1 MEQKKKSNKQQRREI
16 IAAVKRREAERR
28 KEMWHVRI
36 CWISI
41 FVVGLIP
48 GSVPALIAILNLDND
63 KVTFTNISLGLITIT
78 GSACLAGIIMLH
90 IIWKLFPN
98 ISLKN
103 DGSLKDV
110 PLPEYLIPP
119 AGEHSFKRIDDKQI
133 VIVNDGIPVR
143 IMGFFIF
150 FILFIVL
157 VTYVGIT
164 PQNVVSEGYSKAL
177 ILLQLDVAML
187 LGVIG
192 ICLKPWRRVV
202 FDRTTKTI
210 TIPARF
216 RFQRKETIPYEQAVV
231 TMSFNSEAK
240 TFSGKGEEQLVI
252 ANPSRFLGGITLNM
266 YGGMDAALR
275 FARFI
280 QVYMEEEEL
289 PDMPEFEKYRQ
300 KDFERRKAEGIPPPL
315 YPSSIPT
322 PKATLERRKE
332 REKYRKD

>member
-16 IAAVKRREAERR
+16 IEAVRRREAERR
-28 KEMWHVRI
+28 REEWHVRK

-41 FVVGLIP
+41 FAVGLVP
-48 GSVPALIAILNLDND
+48 GSVPVLIGILNLDND
-63 KVTFTNISLGLITIT
+63 KVTFTNISLGIMAIT
-78 GSACLAGIIMLH
+78 GSVCLAGIIVLY

-103 DGSLKDV
+103 DGSLKGI
-110 PLPEYLIPP
+110 PLPEYLKPP
-119 AGEHSFKRIDDKQI
+119 AGERHSFERIDDKQI
-133 VIVNDGIPVR
+133 VIVNDGIWERVLVLL
-143 IMGFFIF
+143 MY
-150 FILFIVL
+150 FIVFIGL
-157 VTYVGIT
+157 VTYVGAT
-164 PQNVVSEGYSKAL
+164 PKNVVSEGYVGAL

-202 FDRTTKTI
+202 IDRTTKTI

-216 RFQRKETIPYEQAVV
+216 RFQRKETIPYEQAVI
-231 TMSFNSEAK
+231 TLSFNSEAK

-266 YGGMDAALR
+266 YGGMNAAKR

-289 PDMPEFEKYRQ
+289 PDMPEFKKYRN
-300 KDFERRKAEGIPPPL
+300 
-315 YPSSIPT
+315 
-322 PKATLERRKE
+322 KE
-332 REKYRKD
+332 HFVTNR

>member
-1 MEQKKKSNKQQRREI
+1 MARIMEQKKKSNKQQRREI

-28 KEMWHVRI
+28 REMWHVRI

-150 FILFIVL
+150 FILFI
-157 VTYVGIT
+157 
-164 PQNVVSEGYSKAL
+164 
-177 ILLQLDVAML
+177 
-187 LGVIG
+187 
-192 ICLKPWRRVV
+192 
-202 FDRTTKTI
+202 
-210 TIPARF
+210 
-216 RFQRKETIPYEQAVV
+216 
-231 TMSFNSEAK
+231 
-240 TFSGKGEEQLVI
+240 
-252 ANPSRFLGGITLNM
+252 
-266 YGGMDAALR
+266 
-275 FARFI
+275 
-280 QVYMEEEEL
+280 
-289 PDMPEFEKYRQ
+289 DM
-300 KDFERRKAEGIPPPL
+300 
-315 YPSSIPT
+315 
-322 PKATLERRKE
+322 
-332 REKYRKD
+332 

>member
-1 MEQKKKSNKQQRREI
+1 MKEQKKKSNKQWRREI
-16 IAAVKRREAERR
+16 IEAVKRREAERKR
-28 KEMWHVRI
+28 EKWHVRI

-48 GSVPALIAILNLDND
+48 GSVTVLMVMLDKGNNT
-63 KVTFTNISLGLITIT
+63 VTFTNISLGLITIT
-78 GSACLAGIIMLH
+78 GGACLSGMIVLY

-103 DGSLKDV
+103 DGSLKDI

-119 AGEHSFKRIDDKQI
+119 VGEHSFKRIDDKQI
-133 VIVNDGIPVR
+133 IIVNDGIYERVLCFLVP
-143 IMGFFIF
+143 
-150 FILFIVL
+150 FILFIYL
-157 VTYVGIT
+157 VGYGKIT
-164 PQNVVSEGYSKAL
+164 PQNVVSEGYSRAL

-266 YGGMDAALR
+266 YGGMNAALR

-289 PDMPEFEKYRQ
+289 PDMPEFEKYRN
-300 KDFERRKAEGIPPPL
+300 K
-315 YPSSIPT
+315 
-322 PKATLERRKE
+322 KE
-332 REKYRKD
+332 QEHVEIEKEVPIWKR

>member
-1 MEQKKKSNKQQRREI
+1 MKEQKKKSNKQWRREI
-16 IAAVKRREAERR
+16 IADVNRREAERKR
-28 KEMWHVRI
+28 EKWHVRI

-41 FVVGLIP
+41 FAVGLVP
-48 GSVPALIAILNLDND
+48 GSVTALIGVLNLDNNT
-63 KVTFTNISLGLITIT
+63 VTFTNISLGLITIT
-78 GSACLAGIIMLH
+78 GSICLAGIIGLYA
-90 IIWKLFPN
+90 IWKLFPN

-119 AGEHSFKRIDDKQI
+119 TGEHSFKRIDDKQI
-133 VIVNDGIPVR
+133 IIVNDGIPVR
-143 IMGFFIF
+143 IIGFFIF

-164 PQNVVSEGYSKAL
+164 PQNVVSEGYSRAL

-240 TFSGKGEEQLVI
+240 SFSGKGEEQIVI
-252 ANPSRFLGGITLNM
+252 ANPSRFLGGITLNI

-289 PDMPEFEKYRQ
+289 PDMPEFEKYRNKEEQ
-300 KDFERRKAEGIPPPL
+300 EHTEIEKEIP
-315 YPSSIPT
+315 IW
-322 PKATLERRKE
+322 KR
-332 REKYRKD
+332 

>member
-1 MEQKKKSNKQQRREI
+1 MMVFLLE
-16 IAAVKRREAERR
+16 
-28 KEMWHVRI
+28 
-36 CWISI
+36 
-41 FVVGLIP
+41 L
-48 GSVPALIAILNLDND
+48 LD
-63 KVTFTNISLGLITIT
+63 SLFSL
-78 GSACLAGIIMLH
+78 SYS
-90 IIWKLFPN
+90 LFW
-98 ISLKN
+98 
-103 DGSLKDV
+103 
-110 PLPEYLIPP
+110 
-119 AGEHSFKRIDDKQI
+119 
-133 VIVNDGIPVR
+133 
-143 IMGFFIF
+143 
-150 FILFIVL
+150 
-157 VTYVGIT
+157 YVGIT
-164 PQNVVSEGYSKAL
+164 PQNVVSEGYSRAL

-266 YGGMDAALR
+266 YGGMNAALR

-289 PDMPEFEKYRQ
+289 PDMPEFEKYRN
-300 KDFERRKAEGIPPPL
+300 K
-315 YPSSIPT
+315 
-322 PKATLERRKE
+322 KE
-332 REKYRKD
+332 QEHVEIEKEVPIWKR

>member
-1 MEQKKKSNKQQRREI
+1 M
-16 IAAVKRREAERR
+16 
-28 KEMWHVRI
+28 
-36 CWISI
+36 
-41 FVVGLIP
+41 GLVP
-48 GSVPALIAILNLDND
+48 GSVTALIGVLNWDNNT
-63 KVTFTNISLGLITIT
+63 VTFTNISLGLITIT
-78 GSACLAGIIMLH
+78 GSTCLAGIIGLYA
-90 IIWKLFPN
+90 IWKLFPN

-119 AGEHSFKRIDDKQI
+119 TGEHSFKRIDDKQI
-133 VIVNDGIPVR
+133 IIVNDGIPVR
-143 IMGFFIF
+143 IIGFFIF

-164 PQNVVSEGYSKAL
+164 PQNVVSEGYSRAL

-252 ANPSRFLGGITLNM
+252 ANPSRFWVESL
-266 YGGMDAALR
+266 
-275 FARFI
+275 
-280 QVYMEEEEL
+280 
-289 PDMPEFEKYRQ
+289 
-300 KDFERRKAEGIPPPL
+300 
-315 YPSSIPT
+315 
-322 PKATLERRKE
+322 
-332 REKYRKD
+332 

>member
-16 IAAVKRREAERR
+16 IAAVKRREAERKR
-28 KEMWHVRI
+28 EKWHVRI

-41 FVVGLIP
+41 FAVGLVL
-48 GSVPALIAILNLDND
+48 GSVPAIIGILNFDNH
-63 KVTFTNISLGLITIT
+63 KVTFTNISLGIIAIT
-78 GSACLAGIIMLH
+78 GSACLAGIIVLY

-119 AGEHSFKRIDDKQI
+119 AGERHSFERIDDKRI
-133 VIVNDGIPVR
+133 VIVNDGIRERVL
-143 IMGFFIF
+143 GF
-150 FILFIVL
+150 LMYFIVFIGL
-157 VTYVGIT
+157 VTYVGAT
-164 PQNVVSEGYSKAL
+164 PQNVVSEGYVGAL

-187 LGVIG
+187 LGIIG
-192 ICLKPWRRVV
+192 VCLKPWCRVV

-216 RFQRKETIPYEQAVV
+216 RFQRKETIPYEQAVI
-231 TMSFNSEAK
+231 TLSFNSEAK
-240 TFSGKGEEQLVI
+240 KFSGKGEEQLVI

-266 YGGMDAALR
+266 YGGMDAAKR

-289 PDMPEFEKYRQ
+289 PDMPEFKKYRN
-300 KDFERRKAEGIPPPL
+300 KEEH
-315 YPSSIPT
+315 YP
-322 PKATLERRKE
+322 
-332 REKYRKD
+332 